1 MSTYIDKMRLWAWRL
16 AVAASLLVAV
26 LTALAGRGLTATVI
40 RTGIAWILIYALAW
54 VSIKLFE
61 QTDVRPAAEQIKG
74 SRLDIAVGLDDQMPT
89 AAGGEADAGAEI
101 KGQTSD
107 TFPGQVTP
115 ELAGG
120 LGDAEKQAE
129 IVRRMGWGQQ

>member
-1 MSTYIDKMRLWAWRL
+1 MSIYLDKLRLWAWRL
-16 AVAASLLVAV
+16 AGAASLLVAV
-26 LTALAGRGLTATVI
+26 LTALAGRGLTATI
-40 RTGIAWILIYALAW
+40 LRTGIAWILIYGLTW

-61 QTDVRPAAEQIKG
+61 QTDVRPAAEPIKG
-74 SRLDIAVGLDDQMPT
+74 SRLDIAVGLDDKVP
-89 AAGGEADAGAEI
+89 AGAGGEANA
-101 KGQTSD
+101 
-107 TFPGQVTP
+107 FPGQVTP